1 MPIDTQFA
9 PNSLLEPE
17 IRLIDSNGANNNRAD
32 DLIEPR
38 SEHGKVVSEEE
49 YWLHYYEHPDISY
62 EWNNGVLEEKPLPDY
77 RRITMYGWF
86 LVLLRAY
93 LEVNPIAKL
102 IFLETGFRLPMGKKT
117 SIRKPDLFVIR
128 NDNPTPLLDNDRSF
142 HGIADLCVESLSNST
157 RAEVERD
164 TIVKKGEYA
173 LVGVKEYYILDPDD
187 EMAFYR
193 RTAAGRYAKIKPDDD
208 DVIHSEVLPGF
219 CFRIADLYDMPSL
232 EMMAHDP
239 IYQPFVLVKYQ
250 EEIARAEEARASAE
264 EAWALAAASEERAEE
279 AWALAAASKERASA
293 AEQKAEQER
302 LRAERMAARL
312 RELGVDVD

>member
-1 MPIDTQFA
+1 MPVDTRFA
-9 PNSLLEPE
+9 PNLLEEPDS
-17 IRLIDSNGANNNRAD
+17 RLIVSNGFDDNGAAN
-32 DLIEPR
+32 LIEPR
-38 SEHGKVVSEEE
+38 SEHGKAISEEE
-49 YWLHYYEHPDISY
+49 YWQHYYEHPDISY
-62 EWNNGVLEEKPLPDY
+62 EWNNGILEEKPLPDY

-128 NDNPTPLLDNDRSF
+128 NDNPIALLDRDRSYR
-142 HGIADLCVESLSNST
+142 GIADLCVESLSDST
-157 RAEVERD
+157 REEVERD
-164 TIVKKGEYA
+164 TVVKKGEYA

-193 RTAAGRYAKIKPDDD
+193 RTASGRYARIQPDGDG
-208 DVIHSEVLPGF
+208 VIHSEVLPGF
-219 CFRIADLYDMPSL
+219 RFRIDDLHYMPSL
-232 EMMAHDP
+232 ETMAHDP
-239 IYQPFVLVKYQ
+239 LYQPFVLVKYQ
-250 EEIARAEEARASAE
+250 AEIQRAEEAQASAE

-279 AWALAAASKERASA
+279 AWAIAAASRERAEV
-293 AEQKAEQER
+293 AEQKAEEER
-302 LRAERMAARL
+302 RRAERLAARL